1 MIRTVGSRGIGM
13 DSQAYAGVH
22 SSAWTRAVAMV
33 RTRQAELQARQA
45 ELAERAKDA
54 ARDLAFSRIW
64 GDPAPY
70 RRVSTPSKRLAT
82 PAG

>member
-1 MIRTVGSRGIGM
+1 MSRTVGLRGVGM

-22 SSAWTRAVAMV
+22 SSAWARAIAMV
-33 RTRQAELQARQA
+33 QRKQAELQARQV
-45 ELAERAKDA
+45 ELAERANDA
-54 ARDLAFSRIW
+54 ERDLAFSRIW